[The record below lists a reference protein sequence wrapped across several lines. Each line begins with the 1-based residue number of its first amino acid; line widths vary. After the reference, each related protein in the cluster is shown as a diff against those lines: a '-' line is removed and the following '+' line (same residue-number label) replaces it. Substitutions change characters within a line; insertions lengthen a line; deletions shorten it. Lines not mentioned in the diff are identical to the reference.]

1 MSVFLMFLS
10 GMAVFWLGV
19 TLVQPQ
25 SAFLSFVI
33 YGLALWILIE
43 TALEAGRALFEIVGR
58 GR

>member
-25 SAFLSFVI
+25 SAFLSFVV
-33 YGLALWILIE
+33 YGLSLWILIE